1 VGNRGNIRH
10 RNKQTGVTEMN
21 LEKLMTCIEDLHD
34 ATPHASHDW
43 LANYIYTRQTHYTL
57 AEIKTTI
64 IATIG

>member
-1 VGNRGNIRH
+1 M
-10 RNKQTGVTEMN
+10 T
-21 LEKLMTCIEDLHD
+21 LEQLMTCIEDLHD
-34 ATPHASHDW
+34 ATPHASFDW